1 MAKKRMFR
9 LDVLET
15 DAFMEMP
22 LSTQA
27 LYFHLNLRADDDG
40 FVGNPKMITRNV
52 GATVDDLNVLIAKR
66 FLLTFED
73 GVIVIKHWRLHNS
86 LSQNRYQETKY
97 LEDKAELLIKYNGSY
112 SFSSG
117 KPIDDT
123 HYIEAGKRQTV
134 QRRVLDE
141 PKTSLDKNR
150 KEEISIEEVR
160 IEEPKRFQKP
170 TLEEV
175 KAYCLERGNTVDP
188 DRWFSYYEAN
198 GWKVGKEKMK
208 NWKAAVRYWETKE
221 KKAQSFEEMFK

>member
-52 GATVDDLNVLIAKR
+52 GATIDDLNVLIAKR

-97 LEDKAELLIKYNGSY
+97 LEDKAELLIKDNGSY
-112 SFSSG
+112 SFNSG

-123 HYIEAGKRQTV
+123 RYIEAGKRQTV

-160 IEEPKRFQKP
+160 TEELKRFQKP
-170 TLEEV
+170 TIEEIS
-175 KAYCLERGNTVDP
+175 AYCLERNNSVDP
-188 DRWFSYYEAN
+188 QRFYDYYESV
-198 GWKVGKEKMK
+198 GWKVGKKPMK
-208 NWKAAVRYWETKE
+208 SWQACVRTWEQKD
-221 KKAQSFEEMFK
+221 KPQSFTEMFS